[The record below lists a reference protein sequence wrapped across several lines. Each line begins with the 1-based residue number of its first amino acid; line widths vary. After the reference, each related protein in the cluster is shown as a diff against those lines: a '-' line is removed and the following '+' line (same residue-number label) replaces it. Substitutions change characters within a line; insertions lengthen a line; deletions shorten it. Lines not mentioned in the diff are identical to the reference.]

1 MEQQISSD
9 VLQEKYAKGNEKT
22 ELDIFRRVAIG
33 VAAGEKTPALKK
45 KWEEEFYLNMIEG
58 AIGAGRIMSAA
69 GTGITATS
77 INCFVQPVGDS
88 IIDTDENGNPG
99 IYEALKEAAETMRRG
114 GGVGYNFSNIRPK
127 NAFVKGTGSFAS
139 GPCSYMNVFDK
150 SCETVE
156 SAGARRGAQMGVLNI
171 EHPDI
176 QDFIV
181 AKRTPGRWNNFNVS
195 VFVSNAFMEAKN
207 NNRPWQLVHKAKPS
221 TELIAKGA
229 FQREDGLWV
238 YDTID
243 ASELWNTIMK
253 STYDFAEPGILFSDN
268 INNDNNLR
276 YVEKIT
282 ATNPCVTGD
291 TLILTTGG
299 YLPIDSLVGQ
309 EVQVWNG
316 FQWSYVTPIVTGTNQ
331 EILDLEF
338 SDGTKLSCTPYHK
351 FILSDGTRIEA
362 KDLQL
367 DSKLSKFNFPVINIE
382 GAISIDDKIA
392 YTQGFYSGDGQVG
405 TNRIWLYEEKCNLIP
420 NLAISGFSDQT
431 SSTNLRVMASL
442 NFSPERKDFVP
453 NVGYNIQTRLN
464 WLAGLID
471 SDGSVQDKAVT
482 IWSVDRNFLVNVKF
496 LLNTLGA
503 SGVIS
508 LGKKAE
514 TKLMPNGGNGMSL
527 YNCQDCWRLII
538 SGTHIS
544 NLRDIGLTTN
554 RVDISGTPNRESGRF
569 IQLTFKQKRSK
580 LEEKVYCFNEE
591 LNHSGIFNG
600 LMTAN
605 CGEQPLPA
613 YGCCDLGPIILTKFV
628 SNPFTPEATFKYES
642 FEKAV
647 AIQVRFLD
655 NVLDTTHW
663 PLEKQANEANNTRRI
678 GVGFTGLGNCLAML
692 NLRYSSPEGITE
704 ARKIAVAMRYS
715 AYTAS
720 VKLAKEKGKFPVF
733 DADKYLEEGTFASR
747 LPENIKELI
756 RKHGIRNSHLLSIAP
771 TGTVSL
777 AFADNASNGIEPPFS
792 LAYSRKKRN
801 QDGTHTFYA
810 VQDHSLRVFLS
821 TLADKNFADIILST
835 ICEYND
841 SFSYKGKDYKVKDV
855 LPKSIVT
862 ALELSVDEHM
872 AMMAAI
878 QPYIDTSISKTVN
891 IPADYPFDDFKK
903 VYDKAHNFHLKGIST
918 YRPNNILGSVLSV
931 GKPKEEEPIRDI
943 FTEAEQFMNG
953 RVEKRPNDSLDAINR
968 KCEYYGPDGKIQ
980 FYISIS
986 FIKKSYPVDGV
997 DVEIMRPIEVFVT
1010 VAPDDVPSE
1019 WINVFSRNLSLLAR
1033 SDFKIFCKSL
1043 IDSKKIK
1050 SDKGKIRYGTYRKAT
1065 GEVVPRFHS
1074 SDVALMAYAIQEILM
1089 DKNIVDETGVPNSVD
1104 ELLKATKV
1112 VETTVEQATKVVQS
1126 NQVVPGKTC
1135 TECGAAA
1142 VIKRD
1147 GCTICTNCGH
1157 IGSCG

>member
-88 IIDTDENGNPG
+88 ITDTDENGNPG

-282 ATNPCVTGD
+282 ATNPC
-291 TLILTTGG
+291 
-299 YLPIDSLVGQ
+299 
-309 EVQVWNG
+309 
-316 FQWSYVTPIVTGTNQ
+316 
-331 EILDLEF
+331 
-338 SDGTKLSCTPYHK
+338 
-351 FILSDGTRIEA
+351 
-362 KDLQL
+362 
-367 DSKLSKFNFPVINIE
+367 
-382 GAISIDDKIA
+382 
-392 YTQGFYSGDGQVG
+392 
-405 TNRIWLYEEKCNLIP
+405 
-420 NLAISGFSDQT
+420 
-431 SSTNLRVMASL
+431 
-442 NFSPERKDFVP
+442 
-453 NVGYNIQTRLN
+453 
-464 WLAGLID
+464 
-471 SDGSVQDKAVT
+471 
-482 IWSVDRNFLVNVKF
+482 
-496 LLNTLGA
+496 
-503 SGVIS
+503 
-508 LGKKAE
+508 
-514 TKLMPNGGNGMSL
+514 
-527 YNCQDCWRLII
+527 
-538 SGTHIS
+538 
-544 NLRDIGLTTN
+544 
-554 RVDISGTPNRESGRF
+554 
-569 IQLTFKQKRSK
+569 
-580 LEEKVYCFNEE
+580 
-591 LNHSGIFNG
+591 
-600 LMTAN
+600 
-605 CGEQPLPA
+605 GEQPLPA

-663 PLEKQANEANNTRRI
+663 PLEKQANEANNKRRI

-704 ARKIAVAMRYS
+704 ARKIAVAMRDS

-821 TLADKNFADIILST
+821 NLAYKNFADIILSN
-835 ICEYND
+835 ICEYID